1 MNLAAYLPS
10 GIGLQDAIT
19 ALAGGAMFLTILLVW
34 QALVVRNPGL
44 RRVKALASRR
54 DALRAGITAAPKR
67 AQSRENSLNLMR
79 RTVNRLKLMRGR
91 HGQRTA
97 DKLAKAG
104 WRSRDAVIVFLF
116 MKVAMPI
123 VGGVVG
129 LFFIYGVNLYDLP
142 PMAKLLIA
150 MLIVILCAFS
160 PDIVVKNVADKRR
173 TQIKKGLPDGLD
185 LMVICAEAGLSL
197 DAALSRVA
205 RETAQGAP
213 ELADELELTSIE
225 LGFLPER
232 RAALQN
238 LIQRTGLPGMRAL
251 VNALMQTEKYGTPL
265 SQSLRVLAAEMRTER
280 LMKAEEKAARL
291 PATLTIPMVLFILPC
306 LFVVLIG
313 PAILDV
319 IDGLMNL

>member
-10 GIGLQDAIT
+10 GISPQDAIT

-44 RRVKALASRR
+44 RRVKALATRR

-123 VGGVVG
+123 VGGVGG
-129 LFFIYGVNLYDLP
+129 LFLIYGVNLYDLP

-150 MLIVILCAFS
+150 TLIVILCAFS
-160 PDIVVKNVADKRR
+160 PDLVVKNVADKRR
-173 TQIKKGLPDGLD
+173 TEIKKGLPDGLD

-238 LIQRTGLPGMRAL
+238 LIQRTELPGMRAL
-251 VNALMQTEKYGTPL
+251 VNSLLQPEKYGTPL
-265 SQSLRVLAAEMRTER
+265 AQSLRVLAAEMRTER

>member
-10 GIGLQDAIT
+10 GISPQDAIT

-44 RRVKALASRR
+44 RRVKALATRR
-54 DALRAGITAAPKR
+54 EALRAGITAAPKR

-123 VGGVVG
+123 VGGVGG
-129 LFFIYGVNLYDLP
+129 LFLIYGVNLYDLP

-150 MLIVILCAFS
+150 TLIVILCAFS
-160 PDIVVKNVADKRR
+160 PDLVVKNVADKRR
-173 TQIKKGLPDGLD
+173 TEIKKGLPDGLD

>member
-10 GIGLQDAIT
+10 GISLQDAIT

-44 RRVKALASRR
+44 RRVKALATRR
-54 DALRAGITAAPKR
+54 DSLRAGITAAPKR

-123 VGGVVG
+123 VGGVGG
-129 LFFIYGVNLYDLP
+129 LFLIYGVNLYDLP

-150 MLIVILCAFS
+150 MLIVVIGAFS
-160 PDIVVKNVADKRR
+160 PDILVKNVADKRR
-173 TQIKKGLPDGLD
+173 AEIRKGLPDGLD

-232 RAALQN
+232 RVALQN

>member
-44 RRVKALASRR
+44 RRVKALATRR
-54 DALRAGITAAPKR
+54 NALRAGITAAPKR

-123 VGGVVG
+123 VAGVGG
-129 LFFIYGVNLYDLP
+129 LFLIYGVNLYDLP

-150 MLIVILCAFS
+150 TLIVILGAFS
-160 PDIVVKNVADKRR
+160 PDLVVKNVADKRR
-173 TQIKKGLPDGLD
+173 TEIKKGLPDGLD

-238 LIQRTGLPGMRAL
+238 LVQRTGLPGMRAL

-291 PATLTIPMVLFILPC
+291 PATLTIPMVLLILPC

>member
-1 MNLAAYLPS
+1 MNLANYLPS

-44 RRVKALASRR
+44 RRVKALTSRR

-67 AQSRENSLNLMR
+67 TQSRENSLNLMR

-104 WRSRDAVIVFLF
+104 WRSRDAIIVFLF
-116 MKVAMPI
+116 LKVVMPI
-123 VGGVVG
+123 VCGIGG
-129 LFFIYGVNLYDLP
+129 LFLIYGVNLYDLP
-142 PMAKLLIA
+142 PVAKLLTA
-150 MLIVILCAFS
+150 MIIVILCAFS
-160 PDIVVKNVADKRR
+160 PDLVVKNVADKRR
-173 TQIKKGLPDGLD
+173 AQIKKGLPDGLD

-232 RAALQN
+232 RVALQN
-238 LIQRTGLPGMRAL
+238 LIQRTELPGMRAL

-319 IDGLMNL
+319 IDGLMNM

>member
-44 RRVKALASRR
+44 RRVKGLAMRR
-54 DALRAGITAAPKR
+54 NALRAGITAAPKR

-97 DKLAKAG
+97 DKLARAG

-123 VGGVVG
+123 VAGVGG
-129 LFFIYGVNLYDLP
+129 LFLIYGVNLYDLP

-150 MLIVILCAFS
+150 TLIVILGAFS
-160 PDIVVKNVADKRR
+160 PDLVVKNVADKRR
-173 TQIKKGLPDGLD
+173 TEIKKGLPDGLD

-205 RETAQGAP
+205 REAAQGAP

-232 RAALQN
+232 RAALKN
-238 LIQRTGLPGMRAL
+238 LIQRTELPGMRAL
-251 VNALMQTEKYGTPL
+251 VNSLLQTEKYGTPL
-265 SQSLRVLAAEMRTER
+265 AQSLRVLAAEMRTER

-313 PAILDV
+313 PAVLDV
-319 IDGLMNL
+319 IDGLSNM

>member
-10 GIGLQDAIT
+10 GISPQDAIT

-44 RRVKALASRR
+44 RRVKALATRR
-54 DALRAGITAAPKR
+54 EALRAGITAAPKR

-123 VGGVVG
+123 VGGVGG
-129 LFFIYGVNLYDLP
+129 LFLIYGVNLYDLP

-150 MLIVILCAFS
+150 TLIVILGAFS
-160 PDIVVKNVADKRR
+160 PDLVVKNVADKRR
-173 TQIKKGLPDGLD
+173 TEIKKGLPDGLD

-225 LGFLPER
+225 LGFLPVR
-232 RAALQN
+232 RTALQN
-238 LIQRTGLPGMRAL
+238 LIDRTGLPGVRAL

>member
-44 RRVKALASRR
+44 RRVKGLAMRR
-54 DALRAGITAAPKR
+54 NALRAGITAAPKR

-97 DKLAKAG
+97 DKLARAG

-123 VGGVVG
+123 VAGVGG
-129 LFFIYGVNLYDLP
+129 LFLIYGVNLYDLP

-150 MLIVILCAFS
+150 TLIVILGAFS
-160 PDIVVKNVADKRR
+160 PDLVVKNVADKRR
-173 TQIKKGLPDGLD
+173 TEIKKGLPDGLD

-205 RETAQGAP
+205 RETAKGAP

-232 RAALQN
+232 RVALQN

-251 VNALMQTEKYGTPL
+251 VNSLLQTEKYGTPL

-319 IDGLMNL
+319 IDGLMNM

>member
-10 GIGLQDAIT
+10 GISPQDAIT

-44 RRVKALASRR
+44 RRVKALATRR
-54 DALRAGITAAPKR
+54 AALRAGITAAPKR

-104 WRSRDAVIVFLF
+104 WRSRDAIIVFLF

-123 VGGVVG
+123 VAGVGG
-129 LFFIYGVNLYDLP
+129 LFLIYGVNLYDLP

-150 MLIVILCAFS
+150 TLIVILGAFS
-160 PDIVVKNVADKRR
+160 PDLVVKNVADKRR
-173 TQIKKGLPDGLD
+173 TEIKKGLPDGLD

-205 RETAQGAP
+205 RETTQGAP

-232 RAALQN
+232 RVALQN
-238 LIQRTGLPGMRAL
+238 LVQRTGLPGMRAL